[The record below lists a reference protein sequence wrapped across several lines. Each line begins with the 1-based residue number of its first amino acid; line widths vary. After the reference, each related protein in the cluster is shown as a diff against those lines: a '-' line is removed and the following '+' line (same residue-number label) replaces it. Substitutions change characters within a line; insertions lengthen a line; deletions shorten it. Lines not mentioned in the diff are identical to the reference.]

1 MTNVLRG
8 APVSRKKKKKAKAAK
23 PKASLL
29 LGPDASKPIEEVTFS
44 FLDTETTGLSS
55 SRGGRVC
62 ELAILQ
68 VRGGESVGKFQ
79 ELINPQVPIESGAFG
94 VHGIS
99 DSMVAG
105 KRTFRE
111 IAPRVAEVL
120 QGTVMVAHNAPFD
133 ETFMRAEFM
142 RAGGAFPEI
151 PVLCTLKLARR
162 HFSFERNNLG
172 TIAQAL
178 DVETKG
184 WHRAGAD
191 VAILDKIF
199 RYFLKEFSM
208 RGTCTL
214 GELVDL

>member
-1 MTNVLRG
+1 MSIVLRG
-8 APVSRKKKKKAKAAK
+8 IPAVRGRKKKFKSPKPKLSVTLGADAAK
-23 PKASLL
+23 S
-29 LGPDASKPIEEVTFS
+29 IEEVVFS

-68 VRGGESVGKFQ
+68 VKGGAIVENFQ
-79 ELINPQVPIESGAFG
+79 ELIDPQTPIEPGAYG

-99 DSMVAG
+99 DAMVAG
-105 KRTFRE
+105 KPSFRAL
-111 IAPRVAEVL
+111 APRVSAL
-120 QGTVMVAHNAPFD
+120 LAGTVMVCHNAPFD
-133 ETFMRAEFM
+133 ESFLRAEFA
-142 RAGGAFPEI
+142 RAGSEMPAI

-172 TIAQAL
+172 SIAAAL
-178 DVETKG
+178 DVETQG
-184 WHRAGAD
+184 WHRAGND

-208 RGTCTL
+208 RGTSTL

>member
-8 APVSRKKKKKAKAAK
+8 AALGKKKKKAKAPKVK
-23 PKASLL
+23 PSLALGAEASTL
-29 LGPDASKPIEEVTFS
+29 IEDVTFS

-68 VRGGESVGKFQ
+68 VKGGEIVQKFQ

-99 DSMVAG
+99 DGMVAG
-105 KRTFRE
+105 KRTFRD
-111 IAPRVAEVL
+111 IAPRVTEVL
-120 QGTVMVAHNAPFD
+120 KGTVMVAHNAPFD
-133 ETFMRAEFM
+133 ESFMRAEFA
-142 RAGGAFPEI
+142 RAGGDFPEI

-162 HFSFERNNLG
+162 HFSFERNNMG
-172 TIAQAL
+172 TIAEAL
-178 DVETKG
+178 DVEVKG

-191 VAILDKIF
+191 VAILEQIF

-208 RGTCTL
+208 RGTTTL

>member
-1 MTNVLRG
+1 MTHVLRG
-8 APVSRKKKKKAKAAK
+8 VPVSRKKKKKAKVAK
-23 PKASLL
+23 PKPSVI
-29 LGPDASKPIEEVTFS
+29 LGSEATKPIEEVVFS

-68 VRGGESVGKFQ
+68 VRGGEIIKTYQ
-79 ELINPQVPIESGAFG
+79 ELINPQVPIESGAYG

-111 IAPRVAEVL
+111 IASRVAEVL
-120 QGTVMVAHNAPFD
+120 KGTVMVAHNAPFD
-133 ETFMRAEFM
+133 ESFMRAEFT
-142 RAGGAFPEI
+142 RAGSAFPEI
-151 PVLCTLKLARR
+151 PILCTLKLARR
-162 HFSFERNNLG
+162 HFEFERNNLG

-178 DVETKG
+178 GVETKG

-208 RGTCTL
+208 RGTSTL